1 MLSSYLLLLIIS
13 FFVGSF
19 GTLIGIGGG
28 VILMPLLFFLY
39 PDEPSHRLTAISLLI
54 VFFNATSGSIAY
66 ARKGRID
73 YKSGLIFSLASIPG
87 AILGAI
93 TTEYIPRYFF
103 HPIFATLLI
112 ATGVYLFIYP
122 EPVKPQEKES
132 MTHRAKRVLIE
143 KDGTV
148 HHLSYNTP
156 LGIFISIFVGFLSSL
171 LGIGGGIIHVPA
183 LSHLLHFPVHVAAAT
198 SHFILAIVAGV
209 ASLVHIL
216 NGEVTKS
223 IYKILI
229 LIPGVVV
236 GAQVGAYFSSR
247 VKKHHLI
254 RVLSLALMVLAL
266 RLFFF

>member
-1 MLSSYLLLLIIS
+1 MPVLL
-13 FFVGSF
+13 
-19 GTLIGIGGG
+19 
-28 VILMPLLFFLY
+28 FLY
-39 PDEPSHRLTAISLLI
+39 PEEPTQRLTSISLLI
-54 VFFNATSGSIAY
+54 VFCNALSGSIAY
-66 ARKGRID
+66 AKQGRID
-73 YKSGLIFSLASIPG
+73 YRSGLIFSLASIPG
-87 AILGAI
+87 AIIGAL
-93 TTEYIPRYFF
+93 TTTYMPRHIF
-103 HPIFATLLI
+103 HPLFAGLLI
-112 ATGVYLFIYP
+112 AVGIYLFIHP
-122 EPVKPQEKES
+122 EPVRPEEKKS
-132 MTHRAKRVLIE
+132 IMGHIKRTLTE
-143 KDGTV
+143 KDGKTHV
-148 HHLSYNTP
+148 ISYNTS
-156 LGIFISIFVGFLSSL
+156 LGVVISIFVGFLSSL

-183 LSHLLHFPVHVAAAT
+183 LSHLLHFPIHIATAT

-254 RVLSLALMVLAL
+254 RVLSLALMALAL